1 MRDNKSNCRTKSYTK
16 GEENDYKKSRKQGN
30 EKGGK
35 SYNGKDFYLQAV
47 REATNNLS
55 YWRLLA
61 RANSLT
67 PIDCFL
73 LQRKDAFGVV
83 KDVWDKEVI
92 CSYDVVFTPT
102 LGSIE
107 CIAFNVSGME
117 RPRRTFDQWFD
128 NISHIKTC
136 VLTKD
141 KVSTKYLICKPLS
154 DMYRQMKDRTQGR
167 INAIYEKNF
176 LNLNK

>member
-1 MRDNKSNCRTKSYTK
+1 MTTKKAGNKVTKKAESPTK
-16 GEENDYKKSRKQGN
+16 EKVFTYKPLG
-30 EKGGK
+30 
-35 SYNGKDFYLQAV
+35 
-47 REATNNLS
+47 EATNNLS

-176 LNLNK
+176 LSLNK

>member
-1 MRDNKSNCRTKSYTK
+1 MTTKKAGNKVTKKAESPTQEK
-16 GEENDYKKSRKQGN
+16 AFTYKPLG
-30 EKGGK
+30 
-35 SYNGKDFYLQAV
+35 
-47 REATNNLS
+47 EATNNLS

-67 PIDCFL
+67 PKDCWL
-73 LQRKDAFGVV
+73 LPRKDSYGVV
-83 KDVWDKEVI
+83 KDVWDKQVI
-92 CSYDVVFTPT
+92 ASYDVVFSPT
-102 LGSIE
+102 IGGIE
-107 CIAFNVSGME
+107 CLAFDVSGME

-141 KVSTKYLICKPLS
+141 KVSTKWLICKPLS

-167 INAIYEKNF
+167 INAIYEKSF
-176 LNLNK
+176 MNLNK